1 MIMLTIWILSKEDIV
16 LTEHSFLFFPFSL
29 RLQLYRGLG
38 IEMIENDLG
47 VYSKA
52 RIRKESRRTSR
63 MLLTIKISTG
73 Y

>member
-1 MIMLTIWILSKEDIV
+1 MTIMVLLLSAKNIV
-16 LTEHSFLFFPFSL
+16 FTQELVFFPFSL

-52 RIRKESRRTSR
+52 RIRK
-63 MLLTIKISTG
+63 K
-73 Y
+73 

>member
-1 MIMLTIWILSKEDIV
+1 MRNIV
-16 LTEHSFLFFPFSL
+16 FTGVFVFFFSFSL

-52 RIRKESRRTSR
+52 RIRKKKRWTSR
-63 MLLTIKISTG
+63 MRTDDQIST
-73 Y
+73 